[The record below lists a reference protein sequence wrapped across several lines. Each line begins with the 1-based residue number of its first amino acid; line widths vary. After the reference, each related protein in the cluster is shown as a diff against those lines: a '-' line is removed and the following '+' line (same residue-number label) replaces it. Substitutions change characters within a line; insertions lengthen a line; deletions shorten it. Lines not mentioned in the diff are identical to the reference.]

1 MKKRL
6 VVGLSGASGAILC
19 VSLLE
24 AMRREKDWEVHLVTS
39 EAGERVLHEETGMSG
54 TDLAGLAFRTHDIG
68 NIGAAI
74 ASGTFETEG
83 MAVVPCSMKTLA
95 GICHGYAENLLLRAA
110 DVTLKERRKL
120 VLVARETP
128 LGLVHLRNMTALAEM
143 GVSRQTLSFEARL
156 AQIRDMSGPL
166 ETDLI
171 VYGRLPLMI
180 FENCAIRR
188 QHGGKCSCKN
198 GVTVLTDRRHE
209 SFPLLPEYGCRNTLI
224 GNRPLCLREDFARLG
239 VQTARL
245 LFTTESPEECA
256 HIARAFLSGAPLEGE
271 FTRGLYKRGVE

>member
-120 VLVARETP
+120 VLVAY
-128 LGLVHLRNMTALAEM
+128 LV
-143 GVSRQTLSFEARL
+143 LS
-156 AQIRDMSGPL
+156 AQ
-166 ETDLI
+166 
-171 VYGRLPLMI
+171 
-180 FENCAIRR
+180 
-188 QHGGKCSCKN
+188 Q
-198 GVTVLTDRRHE
+198 
-209 SFPLLPEYGCRNTLI
+209 
-224 GNRPLCLREDFARLG
+224 
-239 VQTARL
+239 
-245 LFTTESPEECA
+245 
-256 HIARAFLSGAPLEGE
+256 AFLKIRLQKSKMWQRQFLFSIQVICHSASI
-271 FTRGLYKRGVE
+271 F